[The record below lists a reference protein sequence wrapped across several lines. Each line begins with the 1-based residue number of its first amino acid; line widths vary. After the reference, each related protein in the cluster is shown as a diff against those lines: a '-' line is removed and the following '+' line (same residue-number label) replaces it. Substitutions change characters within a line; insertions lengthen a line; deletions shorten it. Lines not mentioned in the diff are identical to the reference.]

1 MKKFL
6 TIIGISV
13 LSLSMFAGCGGSD
26 DVTTTEADI
35 DVSTTVATTEAS
47 EANSSA
53 ADAGAAANSS
63 ADAGAAA
70 AGDTAEMEQAAYDLY
85 APLVSIINGATS
97 LSDSA
102 KTEFTTLATQFQQEA
117 ATITTADK
125 MKEWAD
131 KFKAFAESNNIT
143 VKPIT
148 SKEELQQAMTDMMQ
162 GIQNLA
168 QSAQK

>member
-26 DVTTTEADI
+26 DAATTTEAI
-35 DVSTTVATTEAS
+35 AVETTEAS
-47 EANSSA
+47 SSA
-53 ADAGAAANSS
+53 AGGASDANASS
-63 ADAGAAA
+63 N

-85 APLVSIINGATS
+85 APLVSIINGATT

-102 KTEFTTLATQFQQEA
+102 KTEFTNLATQFQQEA
-117 ATITTADK
+117 ATITSADK

-143 VKPIT
+143 VTPIT
-148 SKEELQQAMTDMMQ
+148 SQEELQKAMTDMMQ
-162 GIQNLA
+162 GLQNLA
-168 QSAQK
+168 QSAK